1 MSAAHAAAVAEQTR
15 RHEEEELTSYRSQ
28 DLQGWE
34 FKILRSATGAF
45 KDPAKLQ
52 QALAEEATFGWE
64 LVEKFDDQRLRLK
77 RATATRN
84 LPTATGSDPYRTEF
98 GMSEARLV
106 FYVITAITLG
116 MAAIIGVIVL
126 FVD

>member
-1 MSAAHAAAVAEQTR
+1 MSAAHAAAVAEQQR

-45 KDPAKLQ
+45 RDPAKLQ

-64 LVEKFDDQRLRLK
+64 LVEKFDDQRLRFK
-77 RATATRN
+77 R
-84 LPTATGSDPYRTEF
+84 PTASRSLPIPTGSDPYRTEF

-106 FYVITAITLG
+106 FYVVSAITLG

>member
-1 MSAAHAAAVAEQTR
+1 MSAAHAAAVAEQQR

-45 KDPAKLQ
+45 RDPAKLQ

-64 LVEKFDDQRLRLK
+64 LVEKFDDSACASSARRLRAACQYR
-77 RATATRN
+77 RAVTRIA
-84 LPTATGSDPYRTEF
+84 PS
-98 GMSEARLV
+98 
-106 FYVITAITLG
+106 LG
-116 MAAIIGVIVL
+116 
-126 FVD
+126 